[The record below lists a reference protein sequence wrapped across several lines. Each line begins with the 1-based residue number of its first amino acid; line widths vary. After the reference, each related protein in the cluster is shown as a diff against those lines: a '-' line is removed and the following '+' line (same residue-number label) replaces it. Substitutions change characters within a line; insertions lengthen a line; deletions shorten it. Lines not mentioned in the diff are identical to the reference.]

1 MIAGDRHVECPTEAA
16 VFEYQRDDQVCGIR
30 IVPADGNYNGWE
42 LTRLEFL
49 VHFRKA
55 RLLFKLPLPRALWTS
70 KLGLASPPVSA
81 QRPSHC
87 QTTTGFASKRT
98 HTACGESGAPG

>member
-1 MIAGDRHVECPTEAA
+1 VIAHDRHIECPTEAA
-16 VFEYQRDDQVCGIR
+16 VFEYPRDDQVRGIP
-30 IVPADGNYNGWE
+30 IVPAGGNYNEWE

-49 VHFRKA
+49 AHFREAKF
-55 RLLFKLPLPRALWTS
+55 LFKLPLPRALWTS
-70 KLGLASPPVSA
+70 KLGLASQPVSA

-98 HTACGESGAPG
+98 HTA